1 MKPEQVNEF
10 LADLTMWAWAQQ
22 DIEAVALVGS
32 YARDAATPTSD
43 VDVVI
48 LAQEP
53 RLYLQDQTWLQRFG
67 TIRTQQVEYYGLVTS
82 LRVFYTNGLEVEFGV
97 TSVRWAA
104 APLDEGTRRVIAGGM
119 RVLFERSPILS
130 RHLPLARP

>member
-1 MKPEQVNEF
+1 MKPEQVQEF

-32 YARDAATPTSD
+32 YARNAATPTSD

-67 TIRTQQVEYYGLVTS
+67 TIRTQEVAYYGLVTS

-104 APLDEGTRRVIAGGM
+104 APLDEGTRQVIAGGM

>member
-1 MKPEQVNEF
+1 MKPEQVQEF

-32 YARDAATPTSD
+32 YARNAATPTSD

-104 APLDEGTRRVIAGGM
+104 APLDEGTRQVIAGGM
-119 RVLFERSPILS
+119 RILFERSPILS